1 MIKSFS
7 TYAIIQTSDLAN
19 IDFDQIG
26 ETSADT
32 LRYNLA
38 GTEFVIKWN
47 TEPTFISDGTVVPV
61 SQLTHSEALA
71 LMATPEWSEPE
82 PVE

>member
-1 MIKSFS
+1 MHGFEH
-7 TYAIIQTSDLAN
+7 YGIIQASDLSN
-19 IDFDQIG
+19 IDFSQIG

-47 TEPTFISDGTVVPV
+47 TTPTFITDGSIVPV
-61 SQLTHSEALA
+61 STLTHEQALA
-71 LMATPEWSEPE
+71 LMATEEWSEPE

>member
-1 MIKSFS
+1 MHGFEH
-7 TYAIIQTSDLAN
+7 YAIIQTSDLSN
-19 IDFDQIG
+19 IDFSQIG

-47 TEPTFISDGTVVPV
+47 TEPTFISDGSIVPV
-61 SQLTHSEALA
+61 SELTHEQALT
-71 LMATPEWSEPE
+71 LMATPEWTEPE

>member
-1 MIKSFS
+1 MHGFEH
-7 TYAIIQTSDLAN
+7 YAIIQTSDLSS
-19 IDFDQIG
+19 IDFSQIG

-47 TEPTFISDGTVVPV
+47 TTPTFITDGSIVPV
-61 SQLTHSEALA
+61 STLTHEQALA
-71 LMATPEWSEPE
+71 LMATEEWSEPE

>member
-1 MIKSFS
+1 MHGFEH
-7 TYAIIQTSDLAN
+7 YAIINTSDLSS
-19 IDFDQIG
+19 IDFSQIG

-47 TEPTFISDGTVVPV
+47 AEPTFISDGSVVPT
-61 SQLTHSEALA
+61 QTLTHEQALT
-71 LMATPEWSEPE
+71 LMATPEWSEPI